1 MPVVELEISRLAR
14 LSRIHRDAILDALPY
29 IGLDIESVDSRTI
42 RAEYSPNRPDYA
54 TEYGIAQGLLGL
66 RGGETGS
73 PRMAIHRRGA
83 YALRATPR
91 APRERPAVTAIAA
104 RGDRLG
110 ERGVTQLISMQED
123 LHAGIGRHRKISSI
137 GLHNLDAMRFPLE
150 YTVVRR
156 DAKMVPLGSKTEL
169 TLEAILEKTDV
180 GREYGA
186 LLETPTKMP
195 AILDA
200 RGEIVSFPPII
211 NSARTA
217 ISTDTRGIFVEV
229 TGMDRRSVED
239 ALSIVATTLPAAEFD
254 LHEVRITGGRN
265 STPRL
270 EPRKMSLD
278 AGLVGSTI
286 GVEMSATEVA
296 ECIRKS
302 RIDATVSGKRV
313 TCMVPRYRFDVLGE
327 MDLVEE
333 AVLGY
338 GIDAIEP
345 LLPPQ
350 ASAGSPSRESVR
362 LGAVSACMVGLGY
375 TETLS
380 SGLVGEDVHG
390 LSDADKS
397 SMIHVAAPKSRAHT
411 ILRDSLVPGLLGVLS
426 RNVHEAYPQ
435 RLFETGTTFARAE
448 PVIEHMAIA
457 GVTAHAG
464 AGFTEAKSVASAVMR
479 LLGRQVSTSAAQH
492 APYADGHSADIT
504 VDGVRVGTI
513 GDVRADALERLRI
526 REAVAAFEIDLDAL
540 PAAPG
545 SQKRQYRRRK
555 AAAAKRPAR
564 GTKARADQ

>member
-29 IGLDIESVDSRTI
+29 LGLDIESVDSRTI

-54 TEYGIAQGLLGL
+54 TEYGIAQGL
-66 RGGETGS
+66 RGMHSSEVGS
-73 PRMAIHRRGA
+73 PRMEIHRRGA

-91 APRERPAVTAIAA
+91 APRKRPAVTAIAA

-110 ERGVTQLISMQED
+110 ERGVKQLISMQED
-123 LHAGIGRHRKISSI
+123 LHDGIGRHRRISSI

-150 YTVVRR
+150 YTVMRR
-156 DAKMVPLGSKTEL
+156 DARMVPLGSKTEL
-169 TLEAILEKTDV
+169 TLEGILGETDV
-180 GREYGA
+180 GREYGS
-186 LLETPTKMP
+186 LLETTTRMP

-200 RGEIVSFPPII
+200 RGEIVSLPPII

-217 ISTDTRGIFVEV
+217 ISADTRGVFAEV
-229 TGMDRRSVED
+229 TGVDRRSVED
-239 ALSIVATTLPAAEFD
+239 ALSIVATTLSAAGFE

-278 AGLVGSTI
+278 AGLVGSMI

-296 ECIRKS
+296 KCIRKS
-302 RIDATVSGKRV
+302 RMDATASGKRV
-313 TCMVPRYRFDVLGE
+313 TCMVPRYRFDILGE

-350 ASAGSPSRESVR
+350 ASAGSASSESVR

-390 LSDADKS
+390 LSDSDES
-397 SMIHVAAPKSRAHT
+397 SMIRVAAPKSRAHT
-411 ILRDSLVPGLLGVLS
+411 ILRDSLMPGLLAVLS

-435 RLFETGTTFARAE
+435 RLFETGTTFARGE
-448 PVIEHMAIA
+448 PVIEHTAIA

-479 LLGRQVSTSAAQH
+479 LLGRQMTTSAAPH
-492 APYADGHSADIT
+492 ATYAKGHSADIV
-504 VDGVRVGTI
+504 VDGMRVGTI
-513 GDVRADALERLRI
+513 GDVRTDALERLRI
-526 REAVAAFEIDLDAL
+526 REDVAAFEIDLGAF
-540 PAAPG
+540 PAASG

-555 AAAAKRPAR
+555 TASAKRPAR
-564 GTKARADQ
+564 SAKSKTVQ